1 MHINVMTPEELIR
14 QVDND
19 PYATPRECVLAE
31 SLNTALREP
40 FKQRVI
46 NPNQLELQ
54 FAEVFN
60 TTAGTFLRKPL

>member
-1 MHINVMTPEELIR
+1 MHINVMTPDELIR

-19 PYATPRECVLAE
+19 PNATPRERVLAE
-31 SLNTALREP
+31 SLNAALNEP
-40 FKQRVI
+40 YKQRTI

-60 TTAGTFLRKPL
+60 TTAQRWMTPK